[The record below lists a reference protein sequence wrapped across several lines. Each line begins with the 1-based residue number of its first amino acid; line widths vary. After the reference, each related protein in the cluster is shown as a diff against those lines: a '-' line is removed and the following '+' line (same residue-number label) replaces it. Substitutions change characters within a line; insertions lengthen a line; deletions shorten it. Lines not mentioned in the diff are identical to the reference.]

1 MAQRDTW
8 FRRWGPAL
16 ILPTTLLLSAAVMP
30 AAGADGKKPST
41 PFSGFSSD
49 SDKPVNIK
57 ADQLEMHNE
66 EQKAIFTGNVEA
78 TQGDSVLTSEELTVF
93 YEAPDK
99 PAPATASAAPAQG
112 ATPVQAP
119 AGGDQAQAAPTT
131 ADDAASDEPATA
143 GNKVKR
149 LLAKGHVVVT
159 DKDQKA
165 TGDDGILDMETN
177 IATLTGEEV
186 VMTQG
191 CNVMKGKKLVVN
203 TQTGLA
209 NVSGGTTGHF
219 TSGADP
225 TKC

>member
-8 FRRWGPAL
+8 LRRRGPAL
-16 ILPTTLLLSAAVMP
+16 ILPLMLLLNAAIMP
-30 AAGADGKKPST
+30 AAGADEKKPST
-41 PFSGFSSD
+41 PFEGFSSD

-66 EQKAIFTGNVEA
+66 EQKAIFTGNVVA

-93 YEAPDK
+93 YEAPDAGK
-99 PAPATASAAPAQG
+99 DG
-112 ATPVQAP
+112 QAP
-119 AGGDQAQAAPTT
+119 AEASTGDAQAAT
-131 ADDAASDEPATA
+131 ATAAGDAAASDEPAQPA
-143 GNKVKR
+143 NKVKR
-149 LLAKGHVVVT
+149 LVAKGKVVVT
-159 DKDQKA
+159 SKDQKA

-186 VMTQG
+186 LMSQG
-191 CNVMKGKKLVVN
+191 CNVLKGRKLVVN

-209 NVSGGTTGHF
+209 NVTGGTTGHF
-219 TSGADP
+219 ISGSDP